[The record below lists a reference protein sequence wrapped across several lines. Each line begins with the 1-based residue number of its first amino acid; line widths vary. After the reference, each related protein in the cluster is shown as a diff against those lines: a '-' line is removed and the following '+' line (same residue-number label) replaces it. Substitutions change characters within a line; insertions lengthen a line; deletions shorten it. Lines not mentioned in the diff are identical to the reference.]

1 MARLKAFRVTLGLAL
16 LAIGFV
22 LACIPDD
29 WIETVSGFSP
39 DNGNGLAEAALAG
52 VPITAGCVLRRRR
65 ASFRLSPRA
74 SLADHP
80 PIDRLAMMPG

>member
-16 LAIGFV
+16 LAIGIV

-39 DNGNGLAEAALAG
+39 DNGSGLAEAALAG
-52 VPITAGCVLRRRR
+52 VPITAGCILAADVLLSAFRRTLASPIVRR
-65 ASFRLSPRA
+65 FTVWR
-74 SLADHP
+74 
-80 PIDRLAMMPG
+80 

>member
-52 VPITAGCVLRRRR
+52 VPITPGCILAADVLLSAFRGTLVSPIIRRLTVWR
-65 ASFRLSPRA
+65 
-74 SLADHP
+74 
-80 PIDRLAMMPG
+80 

>member
-52 VPITAGCVLRRRR
+52 VPITAGCILAADVLLSAFRR
-65 ASFRLSPRA
+65 ALVSPIIGRLTVWR
-74 SLADHP
+74 
-80 PIDRLAMMPG
+80 

>member
-52 VPITAGCVLRRRR
+52 VPITAGCILAADVLLSAFRR
-65 ASFRLSPRA
+65 ALVSPIIRRLTVWR
-74 SLADHP
+74 
-80 PIDRLAMMPG
+80 

>member
-16 LAIGFV
+16 IAIGIV

-52 VPITAGCVLRRRR
+52 VPITAGCILGADVLLSACRR
-65 ASFRLSPRA
+65 ALLSPIIR
-74 SLADHP
+74 
-80 PIDRLAMMPG
+80 RLTVWR

>member
-29 WIETVSGFSP
+29 WIETVSASARITAMASPRPRWRVFQLPRDAFSP
-39 DNGNGLAEAALAG
+39 PTCFFPPFAARWS
-52 VPITAGCVLRRRR
+52 RR
-65 ASFRLSPRA
+65 SS
-74 SLADHP
+74 AD
-80 PIDRLAMMPG
+80 